1 MIRTYEVT
9 LYAYTL
15 MSNHVHIL
23 LQVPKLDAPLGRPL
37 RWFITESARTFHRAR
52 GRRGHF

>member
-9 LYAYTL
+9 LYAYPL

-23 LQVPKLDAPLGRPL
+23 LQVPKLGVLGRPL

>member
-9 LYAYTL
+9 LYAYPL

-23 LQVPKLDAPLGRPL
+23 LQVPKLDALGRPL